1 MAETSYSN
9 ISGNEI
15 ALRVA
20 LCDLVQRLKR
30 SEFMCK
36 YLEQCR
42 NELAS
47 EVIRLRAHNDQIV
60 KECASHSGNSDHNTS
75 SSHHVSC
82 LASQANCSFV
92 SLFIIIIHEILCLV
106 F

>member
-1 MAETSYSN
+1 MMNS
-9 ISGNEI
+9 SGSEF

-42 NELAS
+42 NELAN
-47 EVIRLRAHNDQIV
+47 EVIKLRSHNNLLLNQLFESPHSSNKNAFNQQLQVMIV
-60 KECASHSGNSDHNTS
+60 R
-75 SSHHVSC
+75 
-82 LASQANCSFV
+82 SF
-92 SLFIIIIHEILCLV
+92 
-106 F
+106 

>member
-1 MAETSYSN
+1 MDNSSHRDASKVPESSYSA

-42 NELAS
+42 NELAN
-47 EVIRLRAHNDQIV
+47 EVIRLRAHNDQMI
-60 KECASHSGNSDHNTS
+60 KDFASQSAHSDPNAS
-75 SSHHVSC
+75 SPHHVSN
-82 LASQANCSFV
+82 LTTTLI
-92 SLFIIIIHEILCLV
+92 LFERQ
-106 F
+106 

>member
-1 MAETSYSN
+1 MDKSN
-9 ISGNEI
+9 LQMNLNSSGSEF

-36 YLEQCR
+36 YLENCR
-42 NELAS
+42 NELAN
-47 EVIRLRAHNDQIV
+47 EVIKLRSHNNLLLKELIEHPNSQNRFDNVQVNYLIV
-60 KECASHSGNSDHNTS
+60 TRFHF
-75 SSHHVSC
+75 
-82 LASQANCSFV
+82 SQQN
-92 SLFIIIIHEILCLV
+92 V

>member
-1 MAETSYSN
+1 MNS
-9 ISGNEI
+9 SGSEF

-42 NELAS
+42 NELAN
-47 EVIRLRAHNDQIV
+47 EVIKLRSHNNLLLNQLFESPNSSTKNAFNQQLQVGIV
-60 KECASHSGNSDHNTS
+60 
-75 SSHHVSC
+75 C
-82 LASQANCSFV
+82 LF
-92 SLFIIIIHEILCLV
+92 
-106 F
+106 

>member
-1 MAETSYSN
+1 MN
-9 ISGNEI
+9 PSGSEF

-30 SEFMCK
+30 SEVMCK

-42 NELAS
+42 NELAN
-47 EVIRLRAHNDQIV
+47 EVIKLRSHNNLLLKELFDNPNSPSKNAFNQQLQEV
-60 KECASHSGNSDHNTS
+60 KLN
-75 SSHHVSC
+75 
-82 LASQANCSFV
+82 LFRSFV
-92 SLFIIIIHEILCLV
+92 TCLFFIL

>member
-1 MAETSYSN
+1 MNS
-9 ISGNEI
+9 SGSEF

-42 NELAS
+42 NELAN
-47 EVIRLRAHNDQIV
+47 EVIKLRSHNNLLLNQLF
-60 KECASHSGNSDHNTS
+60 ESPNSSNKNAFNQQLQ
-75 SSHHVSC
+75 VMI
-82 LASQANCSFV
+82 ARFA
-92 SLFIIIIHEILCLV
+92 
-106 F
+106 

>member
-1 MAETSYSN
+1 MEASSSPLKLGEPGYSQ

-47 EVIRLRAHNDQIV
+47 EVIRLRSHNERIL
-60 KECASHSGNSDHNTS
+60 KEHATSPYQAAGNHESTS
-75 SSHHVSC
+75 SPLQVRRSV
-82 LASQANCSFV
+82 
-92 SLFIIIIHEILCLV
+92 
-106 F
+106 

>member
-1 MAETSYSN
+1 MMNS
-9 ISGNEI
+9 SGSEF

-42 NELAS
+42 NELAN
-47 EVIRLRAHNDQIV
+47 EVIKLRSHNNLLLNQLFESPNSSTKNAFNQQLQVGIV
-60 KECASHSGNSDHNTS
+60 
-75 SSHHVSC
+75 C
-82 LASQANCSFV
+82 LF
-92 SLFIIIIHEILCLV
+92 
-106 F
+106 

>member
-1 MAETSYSN
+1 MDSSAQRESSKLPDTSYLN

-47 EVIRLRAHNDQIV
+47 EVIRLRAHNDQIL
-60 KECASHSGNSDHNTS
+60 KEFALHSSNSDPNS
-75 SSHHVSC
+75 STPNQVS
-82 LASQANCSFV
+82 
-92 SLFIIIIHEILCLV
+92 
-106 F
+106 